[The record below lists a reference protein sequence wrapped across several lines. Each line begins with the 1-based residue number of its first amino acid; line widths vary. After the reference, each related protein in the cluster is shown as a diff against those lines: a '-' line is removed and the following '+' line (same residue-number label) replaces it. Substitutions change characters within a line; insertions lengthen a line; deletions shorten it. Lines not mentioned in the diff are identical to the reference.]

1 MPYLALCF
9 FLAVAQTPYR
19 ATFVAQHTEEGV
31 VFSIKVFDRA
41 SSKVIL
47 ASTLTSIA
55 SIPAET
61 EATVDG
67 VLLRVSAVARSD
79 GRAEVTL
86 DVVKNG
92 TTIEHSLVVGRV
104 IEEGKFTGD
113 PISLNLRN
121 ADIKDVLHSF
131 AELTGIS
138 MAIDPEVRGTVTIE
152 LVDVPWDQALDLI
165 LHQNRLIS
173 KYEDGI
179 LRVMPR

>member
-1 MPYLALCF
+1 MPSIALCF
-9 FLAVAQTPYR
+9 FLAVAQQPYKV
-19 ATFVAQHTEEGV
+19 TFVAQQAEDGV
-31 VFSIKVFDRA
+31 VFSIKVLDRA
-41 SSKVIL
+41 SSKVVL

-67 VLLRVSAVARSD
+67 TLLRVRAVARTN

-86 DVVKNG
+86 DVVKDG
-92 TTIEHSLVVGRV
+92 TTVEHSLVVGRV
-104 IEEGKFTGD
+104 IEPGRFTGD

-131 AELTGIS
+131 AQLTGIS
-138 MAIDPEVRGTVTIE
+138 MAIDPEVHGTVTIE

-165 LHQNRLIS
+165 LRQNRLVS

>member
-1 MPYLALCF
+1 MLSIALSVF
-9 FLAVAQTPYR
+9 FAVAKAPYR
-19 ATFVAQHTEEGV
+19 VTFVAQQAEDGV
-31 VFSIKVFDRA
+31 VFSIKVLDRA
-41 SSKVIL
+41 LSKVVL

-61 EATVDG
+61 EATVG
-67 VLLRVSAVARSD
+67 GALLRVRAVARSD

-86 DVVKNG
+86 DVVKDG

-104 IEEGKFTGD
+104 IEPGKFTGD

-131 AELTGIS
+131 AQLTGVS

-165 LHQNRLIS
+165 LRQNRLVS

>member
-1 MPYLALCF
+1 MRTIALCF
-9 FLAVAQTPYR
+9 LFAVAQPPYR
-19 ATFVAQHTEEGV
+19 TTFVAQQTEGGV
-31 VFSIKVFDRA
+31 VFSIKVLDRA
-41 SSKVIL
+41 SSKLIL

-67 VLLRVSAVARSD
+67 ARLRVRAVARSD

-92 TTIEHSLVVGRV
+92 TTVEHSLVVGRV
-104 IEEGKFTGD
+104 IEPGKFTGD

-138 MAIDPEVRGTVTIE
+138 MAIDPEVHGTVSIE

-165 LHQNRLIS
+165 LRQNRLVS
-173 KYEDGI
+173 KYEEGI